1 MYNFAGLVVQNIDRE
16 RTVAETRED
25 GNVEVK
31 IDGKVIDVIPKNIS
45 EIESIDR
52 TGQLDKIDLALR

>member
-52 TGQLDKIDLALR
+52 TGQQDKIDLALR